1 MKAGQVTAEMSEPPL
16 DKTQGMISGWTI
28 YDRPNGQPDRFVARR
43 WFTLDG
49 KVVQTNDVVTAPT
62 LDEIRALMPTG
73 FVRFARHGLDDP
85 SIVEV
90 WL

>member
-1 MKAGQVTAEMSEPPL
+1 MSESSSE
-16 DKTQGMISGWTI
+16 KTQRMISGWTI
-28 YDRPNGQPDRFVARR
+28 YDHPDGQPDRFVARR
-43 WFTLDG
+43 WFTLEG
-49 KVVQTNDVVTAPT
+49 KVVQTNDVVAAPT
-62 LDEIRALMPTG
+62 LDAVRALMPTG